1 MKKINYLL
9 IAAIASLTVASCQKE
24 QAEQF
29 TPAGQGAGQEFTV
42 SLPEVTKTAL
52 VEGKTVWAKNDSL
65 WISNGTLTEK
75 IGVPEESWGQKSF
88 TFKTKGTMITPETPN
103 MYVVYPYEAAA
114 GVKDGK
120 VSVKVPGVQD
130 GQFKNANIAAAQT
143 TTYSVSLKNVT
154 AILKVTVPEE
164 TKAPVYSLA
173 IGAANGNAVTGTC
186 TVDLSGSE
194 PVLTPSV
201 KATSIS
207 AQVDGLTGDFY
218 FAVIP
223 GSFDAGFTLTAATT
237 NFTFASQTKVTKSA
251 KSVKANELYDLGN
264 IGDDLK
270 PLNGAGTEAEPWQIE
285 TLGHMIALSSA
296 VAEGRDFS
304 GEYLKVMNDISGVT
318 NQIGYYI
325 GTDMKAFKGT
335 FDGNDKTIT
344 VDINGAASPDVQR
357 IGLFG
362 EVADGATIKNL
373 TINGSVTTTG
383 GAVAGLVGRI
393 DISKECTTPVTI
405 SHVTNNAS
413 VTGSSW
419 LGGIA
424 GYATVNAKNMLVID
438 HCKNT
443 GTVKGSG
450 YNNGGIIGQI
460 AASANTNNIVVSD
473 CENTGDISGT
483 YCIAGISGYT
493 FASTL
498 SSCTNSGKVTATAA
512 ATGTT
517 GATGKGAI
525 GTQKNYQQC
534 AGGISGWTQN
544 TTVKDCTNNGDVTAS
559 NKVGGITGI
568 NYWAGLANCT
578 NNGTVTATSSI
589 TSYFQ
594 RVSAVGG
601 ITGWHYV
608 AYRLQKC
615 TNNGDVKSSGG
626 AAGGIVGEINSTT
639 WTTFTVEDCVNNGK
653 VSANGQGIGG
663 IAGRAMGSTGKSI
676 EFVRCKNTGTLSN
689 ASSIMGGIVGHALGF
704 QDNSVEML
712 VNDCVNEGALNS
724 MYWIGGIVGYVTSRT
739 NGNNTLI
746 TIRNC
751 ENKGVI
757 TANRS
762 DGDNGEV
769 SGGILGAASVSTSTG
784 FATSKAHI
792 YNCINNG
799 NVEYKQTAHK
809 GVYMG
814 GIVGRGGSTTTVENV
829 VNNAYVGPQGNVE
842 PVEGAG
848 ARLGAIYGS
857 IDAASVVLKYA
868 YYKNGVCTTV
878 VGTAGKPLPDEATVT
893 NYNADGELAMPVK
906 VADVDQS
913 ILDEALNAWVN
924 ANKTDTTPYL
934 AWGWTT
940 GPVFVRE

>member
-65 WISNGTLTEK
+65 WVSNGTLTEK

-544 TTVKDCTNNGDVTAS
+544 TTVKDCTNNGDV
-559 NKVGGITGI
+559 
-568 NYWAGLANCT
+568 
-578 NNGTVTATSSI
+578 
-589 TSYFQ
+589 
-594 RVSAVGG
+594 
-601 ITGWHYV
+601 
-608 AYRLQKC
+608 
-615 TNNGDVKSSGG
+615 KSSGG

-784 FATSKAHI
+784 FAASKAHI

-940 GPVFVRE
+940 AMTRTVKCSCNDL